1 VHNLIDRTN
10 SMDRNVR
17 TDWRSQ
23 VELIDKSL
31 LLTELVLVSIRPART
46 HPLQQFFTAEMEP
59 NHCHGSTGRSVKSI
73 NESFPGVEILP
84 FLGERSDQQHGVS
97 DAKVVFG
104 QAGDGLVPVSAR
116 ERRQP
121 WIVNVVNLDKR
132 PNDPEQRLSR
142 NVQVDQ
148 RCSKR
153 PRQGHPHHALARR
166 WRTSDQERCW
176 PGVCGPHTEN
186 VAIDGNRSL
195 R

>member
-31 LLTELVLVSIRPART
+31 LLTELGLVSIRPAGT
-46 HPLQQFFTAEMEP
+46 HPLQQFITAEIEP
-59 NHCHGSTGRSVKSI
+59 NHCHGPIGRSVKSI
-73 NESFPGVEILP
+73 SEFFPSGEILP
-84 FLGERSDQQHGVS
+84 FLGERSDQQRGVS

-116 ERRQP
+116 ERRQH

-148 RCSKR
+148 GCSKR
-153 PRQGHPHHALARR
+153 PR
-166 WRTSDQERCW
+166 E
-176 PGVCGPHTEN
+176 
-186 VAIDGNRSL
+186 
-195 R
+195 